1 MFRNLPALM
10 SLTAALIV
18 SVVTI
23 IYRYNLTDALILILG
38 AEFGFFIAG
47 LCIRAM
53 LNKVLVIEEVA
64 ATSSESEE
72 QQEDTDNNETK

>member
-53 LNKVLVIEEVA
+53 LNKVLVIEEA
-64 ATSSESEE
+64 ATSSEDEE
-72 QQEDTDNNETK
+72 QQEDTDNDDMK